1 MNSLKEI
8 FESRQTILW
17 IETQNPVAFLRP
29 VPDIVLG
36 TPCPAA
42 GLAESLRLRQI
53 RFAALQLLSQLLLL
67 GDVQAGPH
75 KPREN
80 PVFEDGS
87 TEIAYHSKLAI
98 GPDNSIFQV
107 EGSARLR
114 EKLCNGFL
122 YALAIFG
129 MQKLHDLVVRKVSF
143 CRIKAE
149 DTKHLR
155 GPELA
160 DVRWSIGPTANLGE
174 VL

>member
-1 MNSLKEI
+1 MNPLKEF

-17 IETQNPVAFLRP
+17 IETQNTVAFLRP
-29 VPDIVLG
+29 VPDIVVR

-42 GLAESLRLRQI
+42 GLAESLRLRQV
-53 RFAALQLLSQLLLL
+53 RFAALQLLRQLFLL
-67 GDVQAGPH
+67 GDVQAGAH

-107 EGSARLR
+107 EGSARLG
-114 EKLCNGFL
+114 EKLTDGFL

-129 MQKLHDLVVRKVSF
+129 MHELHDLVVRRVSF
-143 CRIKAE
+143 RRIKAE

-155 GPELA
+155 GPEL
-160 DVRWSIGPTANLGE
+160 
-174 VL
+174 